1 MASIS
6 SLGIGS
12 GLDLNGL
19 LDQLEAAEQKQ
30 LEPIVA
36 QQASYQAKISAYGTL
51 EGALNSFQ
59 EAVDKLGDPALYQ
72 SLSSSVEGEGISASA
87 SELASPGRYDVE
99 VTRLARAQS
108 LASDGFD
115 ARDSELGAGTLSLTV
130 GDSEPVEISLS
141 QEDST
146 LEGLRDAIN
155 DAEAGV
161 SASIINTGDA
171 DNPYRLVL
179 SSDKTGA
186 EASISAVS
194 FVPDDAADTELQT
207 KLAFDIASPDPD
219 DTGAGM
225 HQSVAGE
232 DAALTVNGIAIT
244 SASNSVEGAIEGV
257 DLTLTDVGETTVK
270 VEYNNLALREA
281 VSGFVDSYN
290 ELKDTMG
297 TLTSFDAESGASG
310 ELLGDATLRSIESR
324 LRGTLSGGVAQGDFR
339 TLSDIGITLQLDGT
353 LELDDERLDEV
364 ISSERGDLADFFTGG
379 EDGVGLADSLDD
391 TLGAILDDG
400 GLLDNATS
408 GLETRMESLDRQ
420 YERTEQSIDATVERY
435 RSQFGQLDSMIASMN
450 QTSSYLTQQFDAL
463 NAQLNQ

>member
-19 LDQLEAAEQKQ
+19 LDQLEAAERKQ

-36 QQASYQAKISAYGTL
+36 QQQSYEAKISAYGTL
-51 EGALNSFQ
+51 EGSLESFK

-72 SLSSSVEGEGISASA
+72 SLSSNVSGEGITASA
-87 SELASPGRYDVE
+87 SQAASPGRYDVS
-99 VTRLARAQS
+99 VTQLARAQS
-108 LASDGFD
+108 LASDGF
-115 ARDSELGAGTLSLTV
+115 ATKDSELGAGTLSLTV
-130 GDSEPVEISLS
+130 GGEDISITLS

-161 SASIINTGDA
+161 SASIIDTGDA

-179 SSDKTGA
+179 STSKTGVD
-186 EASISAVS
+186 ASISAMS
-194 FVPDDAADTELQT
+194 FTPDAGVTSDLDT
-207 KLAFDIASPDPD
+207 KLAFDIATPDPD

-225 HQSVAGE
+225 HQSVAGANAE
-232 DAALTVNGIAIT
+232 LSVNGIAIT
-244 SASNSVEGAIEGV
+244 SASNTVKDAIEGV
-257 DLTLTDVGETTVK
+257 ELSLTETGDTTVK

-281 VSGFVDSYN
+281 VSGFVKSYN
-290 ELKDTMG
+290 ELKGTMG
-297 TLTSFDAESGASG
+297 TLTSFDAETGASG

-324 LRGTLSGGVAQGDFR
+324 LRSTLTGGVAQGEFR
-339 TLSDIGITLQLDGT
+339 SLTDIGITLQLDGT
-353 LELDDERLDEV
+353 LELDEDRLNEV
-364 ISSERGDLADFFTGG
+364 ITTQRNDLASFFTGG

-391 TLGAILDDG
+391 TLAAILDDG

-408 GLETRMESLDRQ
+408 GLETRMESLERQ
-420 YERTEQSIDATVERY
+420 YERTEKSIDATVSRY
-435 RSQFGQLDSMIASMN
+435 RTQFGQLDSMIASMN

>member
-36 QQASYQAKISAYGTL
+36 QQASYEAKISAYGTL

-130 GDSEPVEISLS
+130 GGEDVSISLS

-179 SSDKTGA
+179 SSDKTGS

-194 FVPDDAADTELQT
+194 FAPDDAADTELQT
-207 KLAFDIASPDPD
+207 KLAFDKDSLGAD
-219 DTGAGM
+219 DSAPGM

-232 DAALTVNGIAIT
+232 DAELTVNGITIT

-379 EDGVGLADSLDD
+379 EDGVGLSDSLDD

>member
-1 MASIS
+1 
-6 SLGIGS
+6 
-12 GLDLNGL
+12 
-19 LDQLEAAEQKQ
+19 
-30 LEPIVA
+30 
-36 QQASYQAKISAYGTL
+36 
-51 EGALNSFQ
+51 
-59 EAVDKLGDPALYQ
+59 
-72 SLSSSVEGEGISASA
+72 
-87 SELASPGRYDVE
+87 
-99 VTRLARAQS
+99 
-108 LASDGFD
+108 
-115 ARDSELGAGTLSLTV
+115 
-130 GDSEPVEISLS
+130 
-141 QEDST
+141 
-146 LEGLRDAIN
+146 
-155 DAEAGV
+155 
-161 SASIINTGDA
+161 
-171 DNPYRLVL
+171 
-179 SSDKTGA
+179 
-186 EASISAVS
+186 
-194 FVPDDAADTELQT
+194 
-207 KLAFDIASPDPD
+207 
-219 DTGAGM
+219 
-225 HQSVAGE
+225 
-232 DAALTVNGIAIT
+232 IT